1 LTQTSLDL
9 RSPAAAPLTVTAL
22 NERARDALLPLR
34 DLRVQG
40 EVSGARYSGGHLYF
54 DLKDGVAKVA
64 VRVWRQ
70 SLQRVALQVR
80 DGLLIVCSGR
90 VDLWVQGGQY
100 TFVAHALELAG
111 QGALLEALQRLKQ
124 KLEAEGLFA
133 AERKVPLPYLPQ
145 TVGLVT
151 ALGGAALRDML
162 RVLHDR
168 FPVQVRVVAAKVQG
182 EGAAESLAQGIELL
196 DRSGLSDVIVVGR
209 GGGSAEDL
217 WAFNE
222 ERLVRAVAA
231 CQTPIVSAVGHETD
245 VLLTDFAADWR
256 APTPTAAAERVVPR
270 WQDLAFA
277 VSQARDRL
285 EAAARRLAK
294 QERRVIAQLLAR
306 LGDGGEL
313 TGYRRQNVDGLT
325 VRLDRATAGLLARR
339 RRRLDQARHRLLA
352 AHPVRRLG
360 RQQQRLAGLQ
370 VRLLAAG
377 KAVCG
382 LRRAGLDRCS
392 SVLRALDPRAA
403 LQRGFAFVK
412 RKDSG
417 AALQSVAG
425 VAVGEGVELIV
436 RDGRID
442 ARIERVRPDQ

>member
-1 LTQTSLDL
+1 
-9 RSPAAAPLTVTAL
+9 
-22 NERARDALLPLR
+22 
-34 DLRVQG
+34 
-40 EVSGARYSGGHLYF
+40 
-54 DLKDGVAKVA
+54 
-64 VRVWRQ
+64 
-70 SLQRVALQVR
+70 
-80 DGLLIVCSGR
+80 
-90 VDLWVQGGQY
+90 
-100 TFVAHALELAG
+100 
-111 QGALLEALQRLKQ
+111 
-124 KLEAEGLFA
+124 
-133 AERKVPLPYLPQ
+133 
-145 TVGLVT
+145 
-151 ALGGAALRDML
+151 
-162 RVLHDR
+162 
-168 FPVQVRVVAAKVQG
+168 
-182 EGAAESLAQGIELL
+182 
-196 DRSGLSDVIVVGR
+196 
-209 GGGSAEDL
+209 
-217 WAFNE
+217 
-222 ERLVRAVAA
+222 
-231 CQTPIVSAVGHETD
+231 
-245 VLLTDFAADWR
+245 
-256 APTPTAAAERVVPR
+256 VVPR